1 MANPNGVSATYNPVF
16 LSGGQM
22 PQTADLDSDEL
33 QQFDL
38 ALQSIADIVAIQSDT
53 TLANIILNER
63 DAYLYAASI
72 AKQQFNGATFG
83 GLLGNSGFNMQT
95 IRAAT
100 ILTQNATTP
109 VYSWARN
116 FTTLG
121 WQGLFGSHSSP
132 LTIGTT
138 GNATYVGTT
147 YKRVMFVATHILD
160 DVPFKFDEIQVGV
173 NKITY
178 PVMPVA
184 INKISNVY
192 LAKLPAPMLVIL
204 NGQFY
209 VDGNIQYLGQS
220 NPRLL
225 GMQYVTSDY
234 ATLE

>member
-1 MANPNGVSATYNPVF
+1 
-16 LSGGQM
+16 M

-100 ILTQNATTP
+100 ILTQNAATP

-116 FTTLG
+116 FTALG
-121 WQGLFGSHSSP
+121 WQGLFGSHSQP

-225 GMQYVTSDY
+225 GMQFVTSDY